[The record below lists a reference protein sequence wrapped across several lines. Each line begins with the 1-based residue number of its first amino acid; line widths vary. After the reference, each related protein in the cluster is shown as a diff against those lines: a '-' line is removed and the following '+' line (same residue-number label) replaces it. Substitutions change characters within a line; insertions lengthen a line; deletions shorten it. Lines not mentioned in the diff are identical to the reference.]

1 VWSVRSSFKSG
12 KTVPLSGEANS
23 STAPSPEKKD
33 GSDRPRRQRGKAEK
47 RPQNGSVAVEFAILM
62 PILVA
67 LLSGIVTAGL
77 GYNNVLG
84 LADGV
89 REGTR
94 FGATAVIDSSWA
106 SSIQSKTVDL
116 TNLNVN
122 GKTVLSNSN
131 VCVQLVRAPSTVVQA
146 SSCSLTAP
154 APGTPS
160 GVTAG
165 TCLVKVWAQIPVTL
179 KFILLPSTTINVV
192 RQSVSL
198 YERGTC

>member
-1 VWSVRSSFKSG
+1 MWSVRSTFKAD
-12 KTVPLSGEANS
+12 KRR
-23 STAPSPEKKD
+23 TAVGSETSPEPAKD
-33 GSDRPRRQRGKAEK
+33 EHRDQPPRESRKRGQR
-47 RPQNGSVAVEFAILM
+47 GSVAVEFAILV

-89 REGTR
+89 REGAR
-94 FGATAVIDSSWA
+94 YGATALVDSGWA
-106 SSIQSKTVDL
+106 ASVQSKTVAF

-122 GKTVLSNSN
+122 GKTVVPTTN
-131 VCVQLVRAPSTVVQA
+131 VCVQLVRAPSTIVQS
-146 SSCSLTAP
+146 SSCGITAP

-165 TCLVKVWAQIPVTL
+165 TCLVKVWAQIPVTMR
-179 KFILLPSTTINVV
+179 FILIPSATIQVV

-198 YERGTC
+198 YERGSC